1 MKTKDRLLTL
11 FELNRGV
18 YLSGEDIAQT
28 LDISRTAIWKAVK
41 ALQQEGYAIKA
52 VTNKGY
58 CFGEQNDILSAQGMQ
73 KYLHPEQKEIEIS
86 VLQTVSSTNTVVQ
99 QKVSD
104 GARTDCLI
112 LANEQTQGRGRAGR
126 SFFSPKD
133 TGIYMSLLL
142 CPKNCSANQA
152 SQITTMA
159 AVAMCEAIE
168 TICEEKAQIKWVNDI
183 FLRGKK
189 VCGILTEA
197 SFSLE
202 SGLMEYAVLGI
213 GVNLYPPKGQFPKE
227 LQTIAGSIFQEQ
239 KNDAKNQLV
248 AQFLNHFFA
257 YYSRQSPCDYVQKYR
272 DRSFVIGKQVQLIAG
287 NQSDF
292 VTVVGIDDQ
301 CRLLIRYNDGKECCC
316 SAGEINIRLNA

>member
-1 MKTKDRLLTL
+1 MKTKDRLLAL

-58 CFGEQNDILSAQGMQ
+58 CFGEQNDILSAQGMK

-86 VLQTVSSTNTVVQ
+86 VFQTVSSTNTVVQ
-99 QKVSD
+99 QKVSG

-183 FLRGKK
+183 YIDGKK
-189 VCGILTEA
+189 VSGILTEA
-197 SFSLE
+197 SVSLE
-202 SGLMEYAVLGI
+202 NGSLEYVLLGI
-213 GVNLYPPKGQFPKE
+213 GINVYPPEKGFPQE
-227 LQTIAGSIFQEQ
+227 LRETAGSVFQER
-239 KNDAKNQLV
+239 KSDGKNQL
-248 AQFLNHFFA
+248 AAGFLNRLMDIYTKEEIGEYA
-257 YYSRQSPCDYVQKYR
+257 EEYR
-272 DRSFVIGKQVQLIAG
+272 KRSMVLGKRIQILTPEGEKGARALE
-287 NQSDF
+287 
-292 VTVVGIDDQ
+292 IDKD
-301 CRLLIRYNDGKECCC
+301 CRLLVEYEDGNRELLR
-316 SAGEINIRLNA
+316 AGEIRIRPEK